1 MTRRIIGWLAN
12 IDLITRTM
20 EVVIAR
26 LIRWA
31 HAVFQTSVNQPL
43 LPYAIIIINALE
55 DKVLTSIFLISE
67 ILLTESKGQSRRE
80 LVVG

>member
-55 DKVLTSIFLISE
+55 DKVLTSVLISE